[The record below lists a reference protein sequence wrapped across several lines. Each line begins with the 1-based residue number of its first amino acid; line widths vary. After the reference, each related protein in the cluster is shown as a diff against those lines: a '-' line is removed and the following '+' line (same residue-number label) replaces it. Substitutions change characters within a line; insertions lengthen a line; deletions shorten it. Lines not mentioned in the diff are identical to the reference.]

1 MKVLVCGGRNY
12 HDSNKVAEI
21 LGGILPDLIITGGA
35 TGADQEA
42 RQWAAKLGAPICM
55 FPAQWDRYGEAAG
68 PIRNAWM
75 LEFGKP
81 DLVVA
86 FPGGRGTAD
95 MISKARKAGIEVCEV
110 VT

>member
-1 MKVLVCGGRNY
+1 
-12 HDSNKVAEI
+12 
-21 LGGILPDLIITGGA
+21 
-35 TGADQEA
+35 
-42 RQWAAKLGAPICM
+42 M